1 MIAGWH
7 GSRGVVRRLVV
18 VGMRTLA
25 PGPRERAPLS
35 TAVVGDGLI
44 MLKRV
49 PCDITCHMQM
59 LCLPPDDP
67 LLRVRWALTEPGNK
81 ANSNQACIEYC

>member
-1 MIAGWH
+1 MAWIAGSRSKAGGGWNANP
-7 GSRGVVRRLVV
+7 GSRSP
-18 VGMRTLA
+18 RTS
-25 PGPRERAPLS
+25 PLS